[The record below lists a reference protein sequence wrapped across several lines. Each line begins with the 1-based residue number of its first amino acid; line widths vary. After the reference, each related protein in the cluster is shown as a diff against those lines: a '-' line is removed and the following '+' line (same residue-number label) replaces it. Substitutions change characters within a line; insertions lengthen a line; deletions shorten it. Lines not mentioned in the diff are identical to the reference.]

1 MDLSNLSRT
10 LEKSKNIMEQ
20 ADTIR
25 RGSIN
30 LNKPSTNYPIHQTVN
45 EDYNQGGGLFDDI
58 PNLGINN
65 NEYNN
70 SHVESYSNPPTGRKQ
85 EIKNSLLKEIAE
97 NPIGDDTMDIDNG
110 SVLDKIDLGNLG
122 SGMKTAPN
130 VPKYK
135 LNEETTPPYQYPQY
149 KPNYQVPQQQ
159 GSAVDYSLLK
169 VIIEDAV
176 KKSIAPIVKKI
187 VNEINENKSNND
199 TMALMNI
206 GSEFS
211 FLTKNGNLY
220 KAKPTFIKNV
230 NKK

>member
-1 MDLSNLSRT
+1 MS
-10 LEKSKNIMEQ
+10 
-20 ADTIR
+20 
-25 RGSIN
+25 
-30 LNKPSTNYPIHQTVN
+30 YPVQQSVN
-45 EDYNQGGGLFDDI
+45 EGYNQGGGLFDDI
-58 PNLGINN
+58 PNLGTNING
-65 NEYNN
+65 YNN
-70 SHVESYSNPPTGRKQ
+70 SYTGNYSAPPSGRKR

-97 NPIGDDTMDIDNG
+97 NPIGDDTMDMDTG

-122 SGMKTAPN
+122 GDTRTPPN

-135 LNEETTPPYQYPQY
+135 LNEETTSSYQYPQY

-176 KKSIAPIVKKI
+176 KKSIAPMVKKI
-187 VNEINENKSNND
+187 LNEINENKSNND